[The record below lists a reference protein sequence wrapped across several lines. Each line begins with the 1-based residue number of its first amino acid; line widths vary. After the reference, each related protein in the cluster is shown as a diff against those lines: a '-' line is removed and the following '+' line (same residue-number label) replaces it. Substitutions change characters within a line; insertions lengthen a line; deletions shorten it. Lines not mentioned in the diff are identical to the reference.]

1 MKATNLIFIF
11 LILFISSANAEI
23 PNQLQGKW
31 VLQIMDLQH
40 KVIATLS
47 IRFTDKKAES
57 CLGGNWLQ
65 VLVDDRKTSDEN
77 FFPIN
82 DSLSY
87 ELNANKL
94 SIGRNEICDAYLQ
107 LKGELTNSNASGEF
121 VSFGWGSE
129 QIGFF
134 TLSRGSK

>member
-1 MKATNLIFIF
+1 MKAANLIFII
-11 LILFISSANAEI
+11 LILFISSANAET

-40 KVIATLS
+40 KVISTLS

-57 CLGGNWLQ
+57 CLGGNWQQ
-65 VLVDDRKTSDEN
+65 VLVDDRKTSDEE

-82 DSLSY
+82 DALSY
-87 ELNANKL
+87 ELNGNSLA
-94 SIGRNEICDAYLQ
+94 IGRNEICDAYLH
-107 LKGELTNSNASGEF
+107 LKGELTNSNANGEF
-121 VSFGWGSE
+121 FSFGWGSK

-134 TLSRGSK
+134 KLSRGSE